1 MAVAATK
8 NPRSQFDRL
17 SPWRISSASSSR
29 SRNAVSSSWWERE
42 RLEDTGNKIFSSP
55 LHFHFHFWQPPSP
68 CFLFSVSFPSSIA
81 PLCLSFSSRLPTLS
95 SIPHASRTCEIH
107 RGGFPCD
114 AVSPASSLEPRY
126 YLDFHRPEMPSFS
139 SPLFV
144 VRPSSFLSTRRVSP
158 RALPVSAFL
167 FHEKRSSI
175 RNSRWMRRFFL
186 NCYCINERRAIS
198 FFKFQLISSCILES

>member
-158 RALPVSAFL
+158 RALPVSTFL

-175 RNSRWMRRFFL
+175 VTVAGCVDSSWIATVL
-186 NCYCINERRAIS
+186 TKDERSA
-198 FFKFQLISSCILES
+198 SSNFS